1 MMRMMLQINN
11 PVHYNLF
18 LLIPP
23 EYLETRNTEIG
34 RAVYVTEISMLLS
47 LNRQYHSRINQ
58 RPVVQGLVNISMLVL
73 RTQYLLLMTPPGLHT
88 NHLISNYW
96 SEKLICYFIF
106 VFVILFALSPYG
118 CEHLTKAGGM
128 EMMDFG
134 LQQSCYLLNIF
145 LDLGFTLV
153 ILWKNIPVKFWPDP
167 MLYFLSFYPK
177 IFVILFLNILSN
189 SLILNGTN
197 VSGRSVIL
205 ISILF
210 RLLQKT
216 NESRN

>member
-1 MMRMMLQINN
+1 MRMMLQINN

-34 RAVYVTEISMLLS
+34 RAVYVTEIRMLPN
-47 LNRQYHSRINQ
+47 LNCQYHSQINQ

-106 VFVILFALSPYG
+106 VFVILFALSLYG
-118 CEHLTKAGGM
+118 CEHLTKAGEI
-128 EMMDFG
+128 EMMDFW

-145 LDLGFTLV
+145 LDLGFALV
-153 ILWKNIPVKFWPDP
+153 ILWKNIPETKPFQDI
-167 MLYFLSFYPK
+167 YFQSNTSF
-177 IFVILFLNILSN
+177 L
-189 SLILNGTN
+189 
-197 VSGRSVIL
+197 
-205 ISILF
+205 
-210 RLLQKT
+210 
-216 NESRN
+216 